1 MQREVAPASKI
12 ESAQRNKK
20 KVLLFVMESTC
31 NHKMLYLKCS
41 YYTAYH
47 IFVENQRLVKE
58 KKKFSLWKC
67 GEVSAIIWQR
77 QQFRRFG

>member
-1 MQREVAPASKI
+1 MQREVASANKI

-20 KVLLFVMESTC
+20 KVLLFVMKSTC
-31 NHKMLYLKCS
+31 NHKMLYIKFS
-41 YYTAYH
+41 HYTAYH
-47 IFVENQRLVKE
+47 IFFENQRLVKE

-67 GEVSAIIWQR
+67 GEVSAIICQR